1 MATTKKEEK
10 AIEKIEEKE
19 EKLEERGA
27 YDFTTEEIKALNIF
41 QKMDLAR
48 VFIGSVDKSLLVNQ
62 SYKAT
67 SESDVLR
74 AVNEAERKAR
84 LISYTSQ
91 MEIIEKGTI
100 QAKNGINMWVRVR
113 VVVTLVNIDSPS
125 EKLEFFGYGDGIDY
139 NDKALG
145 KAATYANKYAL
156 MKGYKIPTGE
166 DPDYFASEQ
175 TPIAVKYATEEEVKE
190 WESIIGAD
198 NVKKACEA
206 YKVKSLTEVPEEE
219 ILKRI
224 EKSRKMKK
232 EREEREALLK
242 NE

>member
-1 MATTKKEEK
+1 MATSKKEEK
-10 AIEKIEEKE
+10 AE
-19 EKLEERGA
+19 EKLEEKGA
-27 YDFTTEEIKALNIF
+27 YDFTVDEIKSLNIF

-62 SYKAT
+62 TYKAT

-91 MEIIEKGTI
+91 MEIIEKGSYQTR
-100 QAKNGINMWVRVR
+100 NGNNIWVRVK
-113 VVVTLVNIDSPS
+113 VVVTLVNIDNPS
-125 EKLEFFGYGDGIDY
+125 EKIDFYGYGDGIDL

-175 TPIAVKYATEEEVKE
+175 SPIIVKLATEEQVKE
-190 WESIIGAD
+190 WESIVGAESI
-198 NVKKACEA
+198 KKACES

-224 EKSRKMKK
+224 EKSKKMKK
-232 EREEREALLK
+232 EKEEREALLHDEK
-242 NE
+242 

>member
-1 MATTKKEEK
+1 MATSKKEEK
-10 AIEKIEEKE
+10 AE
-19 EKLEERGA
+19 EKLEEKGA
-27 YDFTTEEIKALNIF
+27 YDFTVDEIKSLNIF

-62 SYKAT
+62 TYKAT

-91 MEIIEKGTI
+91 MEIIEKGSCQTR
-100 QAKNGINMWVRVR
+100 NGNNIWVRVK
-113 VVVTLVNIDSPS
+113 VVVTLVNIDNPS
-125 EKLEFFGYGDGIDY
+125 EKLDFYGYGDGIDL

-175 TPIAVKYATEEEVKE
+175 SPIIVKLATEEQVKE
-190 WESIIGAD
+190 WESIVGAE
-198 NVKKACEA
+198 NIKKACES

-224 EKSRKMKK
+224 EKSKKMKK
-232 EREEREALLK
+232 EKEEREALLHDEK
-242 NE
+242 